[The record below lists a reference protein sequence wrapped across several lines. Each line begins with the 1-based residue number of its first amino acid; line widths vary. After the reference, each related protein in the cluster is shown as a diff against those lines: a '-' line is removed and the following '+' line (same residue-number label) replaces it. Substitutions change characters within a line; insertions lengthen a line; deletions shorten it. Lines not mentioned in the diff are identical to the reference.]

1 MARISRRRKYQ
12 AHLSWGSRIYNG
24 CHVGVTTARLKWSE
38 GDWRRE
44 VGISCRESGVT
55 AVMTGLEEPG
65 RREIR
70 QVMTSV

>member
-1 MARISRRRKYQ
+1 M
-12 AHLSWGSRIYNG
+12 
-24 CHVGVTTARLKWSE
+24 TARLKWSE